1 MLRITVHDRPDQIS
15 LRLEGDLSGTWV
27 SELEDSW
34 RAAHANLAGRRLS
47 IDLTGVEHV
56 DGAGRYLLALLG
68 LNGADLLASGTEMT
82 ELVRAVTGNW
92 LPEQG
97 RPS

>member
-1 MLRITVHDRPDQIS
+1 MLRITVHERPDQIT

-34 RAAHANLAGRRLS
+34 RAARATLAGRRLS

-68 LNGADLLASGTEMT
+68 LSGADLLASGTAMT
-82 ELVRAVTGNW
+82 ELVRTVTGNW

-97 RPS
+97 PPL

>member
-1 MLRITVHDRPDQIS
+1 MLRITVHDQPDQIS
-15 LRLEGDLSGTWV
+15 LRLEGDLSGSWV

-34 RAAHANLAGRRLS
+34 RAARVSLAGRGMS

-68 LNGADLLASGTEMT
+68 LNGAVLLASGTEMT
-82 ELVRAVTGNW
+82 ELVRTVTGNW
-92 LPEQG
+92 PDQG
-97 RPS
+97 RPL